1 MGQMKPLLKW
11 AGGKRHIAAELH
23 LSFPAD
29 WNKGTYIEPFIGG
42 GAMFLFLAPERA
54 LIADLNIRLFGFY
67 SHVKTSP
74 DEVFNGILQISKGF
88 NETPLEKKKDFF
100 LELRSKYNSSD
111 VSSVESAI
119 LLYSLNKL
127 CFNGLY
133 RENSKGFFNVP
144 FGQKKSFPALEREDF
159 ESASILLQ
167 KATISNSDFEET
179 LSNAVAGDFVYL
191 DPPYI
196 PIDTTSSFTSYHAD
210 GFGLPDQARLA
221 QRMIE
226 MKESNIKAVCSNSD
240 TPLSREVYG
249 NLNIKTIQ
257 APRMVSARASGRGSV
272 SELVITN
279 F

>member
-1 MGQMKPLLKW
+1 MKPLLKW
-11 AGGKRHIAAELH
+11 AGGKRHIADELF
-23 LSFPAD
+23 SYFPVD

-67 SHVKTSP
+67 SHIKNSP
-74 DEVFNGILQISKGF
+74 DEVFNGIFEISKSF
-88 NETPLEKKKDFF
+88 NESLLEKKKDFY
-100 LELRSKYNSSD
+100 LELRSKYNSSE

-144 FGQKKSFPALEREDF
+144 FGQKKSFPALERQDF
-159 ESASILLQ
+159 ESASTLLQ
-167 KATISNSDFEET
+167 NATVSNSDFEGT
-179 LSNAVAGDFVYL
+179 LSHAVAGDFVYL

-196 PIDTTSSFTSYHAD
+196 PIDATSSFTSYHAD
-210 GFGLPDQARLA
+210 GFGLSDQSRLA

-226 MKESNIKAVCSNSD
+226 LKESNIKAMCSNSD

>member
-1 MGQMKPLLKW
+1 MKPLLKW
-11 AGGKRHIAAELH
+11 AGGKRHIADELF
-23 LSFPAD
+23 SYFPVD

-67 SHVKTSP
+67 SHIKNLP
-74 DEVFNGILQISKGF
+74 DEVFNGIFEISKSF
-88 NETPLEKKKDFF
+88 NESPLEKKKDFY
-100 LELRSKYNSSD
+100 LELRSKYNSSE

-144 FGQKKSFPALEREDF
+144 FGQKKSFPALERQDF
-159 ESASILLQ
+159 ESASTLLQ
-167 KATISNSDFEET
+167 NATISNSDFEGT
-179 LSNAVAGDFVYL
+179 LSHAVAGDFVYL

-196 PIDTTSSFTSYHAD
+196 PIDATSSFTSYHAD
-210 GFGLPDQARLA
+210 GFGLSDQARLA
-221 QRMIE
+221 QRMLE
-226 MKESNIKAVCSNSD
+226 LKESNIKAMCSNSD

>member
-1 MGQMKPLLKW
+1 MKPLLKW
-11 AGGKRHIAAELH
+11 AGGKRHIADELF
-23 LSFPAD
+23 SYFPVD

-67 SHVKTSP
+67 SHIKNSP
-74 DEVFNGILQISKGF
+74 DEVFNGIFEISKSF
-88 NETPLEKKKDFF
+88 NESPLEKKKDFY
-100 LELRSKYNSSD
+100 LELRSKYNSSE

-144 FGQKKSFPALEREDF
+144 FGQKKSFPALERQDF
-159 ESASILLQ
+159 ESASTLLQ
-167 KATISNSDFEET
+167 NATVSNSDFEGT
-179 LSNAVAGDFVYL
+179 LSHAVAGDFVYL

-196 PIDTTSSFTSYHAD
+196 PIDATSSFTSYHAD
-210 GFGLPDQARLA
+210 GFGLSDQARLA

-226 MKESNIKAVCSNSD
+226 MKESNIKAMCSNSD

>member
-1 MGQMKPLLKW
+1 MKPLLKW
-11 AGGKRHIAAELH
+11 AGGKRQIADELF
-23 LSFPAD
+23 SYFPVD

-67 SHVKTSP
+67 SHIKNSP
-74 DEVFNGILQISKGF
+74 DEVFNGIFEISKSF
-88 NETPLEKKKDFF
+88 NESPLEAKKDFY
-100 LELRSKYNSSD
+100 LELRSKYNSSE

-144 FGQKKSFPALEREDF
+144 FGQKKSFPALERQDF
-159 ESASILLQ
+159 ESASTLLQ
-167 KATISNSDFEET
+167 NATISNSDFEGT
-179 LSNAVAGDFVYL
+179 LSHAVAGDFVYL

-196 PIDTTSSFTSYHAD
+196 PIDATSSFTSYHAD
-210 GFGLPDQARLA
+210 GFGLSDQARLA

-226 MKESNIKAVCSNSD
+226 LKESNIKAMCSNSD

>member
-1 MGQMKPLLKW
+1 MKPLLKW
-11 AGGKRHIAAELH
+11 AGGKRHIADELF
-23 LSFPAD
+23 SYFPVD

-67 SHVKTSP
+67 SHIKNSP
-74 DEVFNGILQISKGF
+74 DEVFNGIFEISKSF
-88 NETPLEKKKDFF
+88 NESPLEKKKDFY
-100 LELRSKYNSSD
+100 LELRSKYNSSE

-144 FGQKKSFPALEREDF
+144 FGQKKSFPALERQDF
-159 ESASILLQ
+159 ESASTLLQ
-167 KATISNSDFEET
+167 NATVSNSDFEAT
-179 LSNAVAGDFVYL
+179 LSHAVAGDFVYL

-196 PIDTTSSFTSYHAD
+196 PIDATSSFTSYHAD
-210 GFGLPDQARLA
+210 GFGISDQARLA

-226 MKESNIKAVCSNSD
+226 LKESNIKAMCSNSD

>member
-1 MGQMKPLLKW
+1 MKPLLKW
-11 AGGKRHIAAELH
+11 AGGKRHIADELF
-23 LSFPAD
+23 SYFPVD

-67 SHVKTSP
+67 SHIKNSP
-74 DEVFNGILQISKGF
+74 DEVFNGIFEISKSF
-88 NETPLEKKKDFF
+88 NESPLENKKDFY
-100 LELRSKYNSSD
+100 LELRSKYNSSE

-144 FGQKKSFPALEREDF
+144 FGQKKSFPALERQDF
-159 ESASILLQ
+159 ESASTLLQ
-167 KATISNSDFEET
+167 NATVSNSDFEGT
-179 LSNAVAGDFVYL
+179 LSHAVAGDFVYL

-196 PIDTTSSFTSYHAD
+196 PIDATSSFTSYHAD
-210 GFGLPDQARLA
+210 GFGLSDQARLA

-226 MKESNIKAVCSNSD
+226 LKESNIKAMCSNSD

>member
-1 MGQMKPLLKW
+1 MKPLLKW
-11 AGGKRHIAAELH
+11 AGGKRHIADELF
-23 LSFPAD
+23 SYFPVD

-67 SHVKTSP
+67 SHIKNSP
-74 DEVFNGILQISKGF
+74 DEVFNGIFEISKSF
-88 NETPLEKKKDFF
+88 NESPLEKKKDFY
-100 LELRSKYNSSD
+100 LELRSKYNSSE

-144 FGQKKSFPALEREDF
+144 FGQKKSFPALERQDF
-159 ESASILLQ
+159 ESASTLLQ
-167 KATISNSDFEET
+167 NATVSNSDFEAT
-179 LSNAVAGDFVYL
+179 LSHAVAGDFVYL

-196 PIDTTSSFTSYHAD
+196 PIDATSSFTSYHAD
-210 GFGLPDQARLA
+210 GFGISDQARLA

-226 MKESNIKAVCSNSD
+226 LKESNIKAMCSNSD

-272 SELVITN
+272 SELIITN